1 MEKNDKKLIIE
12 ADMDN
17 LHTVLDFVE
26 AEIEKTNCPHKIVKQ
41 IIIIVE
47 ELFVNVSSYAYET
60 GIGVCTIQITSE
72 QTVTGG
78 RIRLSMRDRGKKFN
92 PLEQTPPDITLSAE
106 EREIGGLGI
115 LMVRGYMDRME
126 YQYEHG
132 ENIVSVEKD
141 WETS

>member
-1 MEKNDKKLIIE
+1 
-12 ADMDN
+12 
-17 LHTVLDFVE
+17 
-26 AEIEKTNCPHKIVKQ
+26 
-41 IIIIVE
+41 
-47 ELFVNVSSYAYET
+47 VSSYAYET
-60 GIGVCTIQITSE
+60 GKGVCTIQITSE